1 MYVTHQLEGE
11 HGLVSVGEVGVHGH
25 DHAVGDDG
33 QDDAVLKRSAV
44 DQPLH
49 QPPDGIG
56 GSKDEHAAGSISIHL
71 QPSFLPLPHDDDA
84 AAAGLGV
91 AGGGG
96 VAA

>member
-1 MYVTHQLEGE
+1 M
-11 HGLVSVGEVGVHGH
+11 GVHGH
-25 DHAVGDDG
+25 DHAVGNDG